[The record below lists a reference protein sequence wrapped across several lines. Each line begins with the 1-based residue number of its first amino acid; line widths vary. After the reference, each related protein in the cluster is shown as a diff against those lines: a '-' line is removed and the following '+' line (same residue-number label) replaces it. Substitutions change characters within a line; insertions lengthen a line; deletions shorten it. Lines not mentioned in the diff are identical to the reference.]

1 MIVDA
6 FDGKHGKRQL
16 LREKNSSAAFI
27 KPFPSI
33 SLLGVIQRGF
43 AAVPAQAFSWHSFL
57 PWTRPQAASV
67 WVCAMGSCWFY
78 DQGGKRGCLGGL
90 L

>member
-43 AAVPAQAFSWHSFL
+43 AGLCSPGFQQTLVSSLDMA
-57 PWTRPQAASV
+57 T
-67 WVCAMGSCWFY
+67 GSLCVGVH
-78 DQGGKRGCLGGL
+78 DGKL
-90 L
+90 LVL